1 MNIFGWTITRTSKKK
16 EEEKELEIFK
26 KCVDTLDKLT
36 VIGKREI
43 QSEPNIHSV
52 QSVAELQEHL
62 ESLIEIYTN
71 NKFSRPANT
80 FQLSSLIQ
88 EMREIYVRY
97 AKATSSR
104 AMALNE
110 LHKANDHLDGGF
122 SEYNVFG
129 EAFKHAMNQSA
140 RKVYDV
146 STENVKI
153 AAKEYFISLN
163 AIRHVITYDITRIA
177 TNVDIIK
184 QYHETE
190 GYTVPQKGLEYTVR
204 FKKLS
209 RDEINAQ
216 IKPKEEAND
225 E

>member
-16 EEEKELEIFK
+16 EEEHELEIFE
-26 KCVDTLDKLT
+26 KCVDTLDKIT
-36 VIGKREI
+36 VVGKKEI
-43 QSEPNIHSV
+43 QSEPNIHAV

-71 NKFSRPANT
+71 NKFSRPTKT

-88 EMREIYVRY
+88 EMRNIYVRY
-97 AKATSSR
+97 AQAASNRS
-104 AMALNE
+104 MALSE
-110 LHKANDHLDGGF
+110 LHKANDRQHE
-122 SEYNVFG
+122 EYDVFG
-129 EAFKHAMNQSA
+129 EAFNRAINQSA
-140 RKVYDV
+140 RKMYETY
-146 STENVKI
+146 TESVMI

-177 TNVDIIK
+177 TDVDIIK
-184 QYHETE
+184 QYHETK

-216 IKPKEEAND
+216 IKPKEEAED

>member
-16 EEEKELEIFK
+16 EEEHELEIFE
-26 KCVDTLDKLT
+26 KCVDTLDKVT
-36 VIGKREI
+36 VIGKKEI

-52 QSVAELQEHL
+52 QSVAEVQEHL

-88 EMREIYVRY
+88 EMRDIYVRY
-97 AKATSSR
+97 AQAVSTR
-104 AMALNE
+104 VMALSE
-110 LHKANDHLDGGF
+110 LHKANDHQHE
-122 SEYNVFG
+122 EYDVFG
-129 EAFKHAMNQSA
+129 EAFNRAMNQSA
-140 RKVYDV
+140 RKMYHT
-146 STENVKI
+146 STENVMI

-163 AIRHVITYDITRIA
+163 AIRHVITYDITRIS
-177 TNVDIIK
+177 TDVDIIK
-184 QYHETE
+184 QYHETK
-190 GYTVPQKGLEYTVR
+190 GYTVPQKGLEYIVR

-216 IKPKEEAND
+216 IKPKEETED